1 MDHNQIYELLP
12 AFALD
17 CLDDEDSSVV
27 SEHLASCDKC
37 YARLS
42 AYQRTVDLLSF
53 GAPRVNPPDA
63 LKKKLMNKIQPKI
76 LMNNKI
82 KRPAKRQKWG
92 AFWHKFSPVWAIAS
106 LAIISAL
113 AVSNLV
119 QLQTTKKLNGEE
131 VTQEML
137 ILKMKGTAKAPKA
150 DGTLVIGHNRLRG
163 VLVASDLPVPDRDY
177 QYQLWL
183 IENGK
188 RTNGGV
194 FFVTANGYAVVE
206 VISPVSLLKFQSFG
220 VTLEPAGGSP
230 SPTGHQVMVGYL

>member
-12 AFALD
+12 AYALGS
-17 CLDDEDSSVV
+17 LDDEDAIVV

-37 YARLS
+37 NTRLS
-42 AYQRTVDLLSF
+42 AYQNTVDLLSF

-63 LKKKLMNKIQPKI
+63 LKKKLMHKIQPKI

-82 KRPAKRQKWG
+82 HRPAKRQKRG

-113 AVSNLV
+113 TVSNLM
-119 QLQTTKKLNGEE
+119 QWQTTEKLQDE
-131 VTQEML
+131 TAQEMF
-137 ILKMKGTAKAPKA
+137 ILKMKGTTEAPNA

-163 VLVASDLPVPDRDY
+163 VLVASDLPVQDKDN

-183 IENGK
+183 VENGK

-194 FFVTANGYAVVE
+194 FSVTPNGYAVVE
-206 VISPVSLLKFQSFG
+206 VVSPMSLLDFQSFA
-220 VTLEPAGGSP
+220 VTLEPAGGSA
-230 SPTGHQVMVGYL
+230 SPTGHQFMVGYL